1 RERRVRLTARRRLR
15 DSIERARVLRVELGD
30 EGFGGER
37 HAVQARTRAGAK
49 PAGRSVSVPPRDR
62 EPHMSSSHAPR
73 RRTTVVVDP
82 TARAAAGGALLMALA
97 LLLRMLSRLLIGAA
111 TIGAVGSSAIELWQ
125 SHTQMSDLLTTFV
138 DAVLGAGVALGA
150 IRLSAADEIGSPNF
164 LRASAY
170 AYAVLGVV
178 RAAQLA
184 TGASRIAAFVI
195 VSGVVGILLLAAIAR
210 ALSPLGALTRLAA
223 RFTLTFVVLY
233 VAVRLLALTS
243 NIPDAAADGL
253 ETAARVTA

>member
-1 RERRVRLTARRRLR
+1 
-15 DSIERARVLRVELGD
+15 
-30 EGFGGER
+30 
-37 HAVQARTRAGAK
+37 
-49 PAGRSVSVPPRDR
+49 
-62 EPHMSSSHAPR
+62 MSSSHAPR
-73 RRTTVVVDP
+73 KRSTAPVVDP
-82 TARAAAGGALLMALA
+82 IARAAAGGALLMALA
-97 LLLRMLSRLLIGAA
+97 LALRMVSRLLIGAA
-111 TIGAVGSSAIELWQ
+111 TIGAVGPSSIELWQ

-150 IRLSAADEIGSPNF
+150 IQLSKADEIGSPNF

-184 TGASRIAAFVI
+184 TGASRIASFVI
-195 VSGVVGILLLAAIAR
+195 VSGVVGVVLLAAIAR

-223 RFTLTFVVLY
+223 RFTFTFVALY
-233 VAVRLLALTS
+233 VALRLLALTS

-253 ETAARVTA
+253 ETAARAVAIVALFLGWETLRRARPHGTP